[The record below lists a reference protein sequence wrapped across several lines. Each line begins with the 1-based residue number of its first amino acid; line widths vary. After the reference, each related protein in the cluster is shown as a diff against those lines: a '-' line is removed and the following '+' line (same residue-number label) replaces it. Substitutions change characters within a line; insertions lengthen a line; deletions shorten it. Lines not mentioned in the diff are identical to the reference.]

1 MKRVS
6 VKSSLT
12 GPLKNGFLNNVLK
25 KSQKKRLNK
34 LLTFRPFGVTIRSEN
49 KKRLTLYMKMNMRE
63 QFWIMDSELKKYL
76 CENKMKERNR
86 KRKRRERK

>member
-1 MKRVS
+1 MNMLGQRIK
-6 VKSSLT
+6 
-12 GPLKNGFLNNVLK
+12 KN
-25 KSQKKRLNK
+25 NK

-49 KKRLTLYMKMNMRE
+49 KKRLTLYTEMNMRD

-86 KRKRRERK
+86 KRRRRERK